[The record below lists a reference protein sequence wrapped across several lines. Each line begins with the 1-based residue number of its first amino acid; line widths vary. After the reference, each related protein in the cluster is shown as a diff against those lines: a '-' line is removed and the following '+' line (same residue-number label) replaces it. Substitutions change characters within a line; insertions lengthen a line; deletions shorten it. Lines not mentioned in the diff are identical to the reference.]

1 MKYLQ
6 STIVKVAVTLLV
18 FCVGLGTVLW
28 LADVDVRVLVE
39 RFLDTR
45 YGLAL
50 LSIPIVILSHF
61 VRAWRW
67 QTLLGPIRSEPVSM
81 FNLFS
86 AVMVGY
92 AANNILPRSG
102 EVLRPFVLHRREEL
116 GLSGCVAS
124 VLVERFIDVVNL
136 LLFLALAMFV
146 IGDRLQHVLPSA
158 DLPRIV
164 NSIAISSLLLLIVLV
179 VFAATTVVESILRVL
194 ISPLT
199 KSGWSTVENALA
211 SFKSGL
217 RIIQR
222 PREYPVLL
230 FQSFLIWLL
239 YILPVY
245 VMCKAY
251 PAEVLQSRSFLDA
264 CIILLVMAIATT
276 LTPPVPGGFIVIP
289 AMLAGALIPLF
300 GCSREDA
307 AAYAFLTFMLNY
319 VPVTVIGGLFM
330 LREQVR
336 PG

>member
-1 MKYLQ
+1 M
-6 STIVKVAVTLLV
+6 TLLV

-124 VLVERFIDVVNL
+124 
-136 LLFLALAMFV
+136 
-146 IGDRLQHVLPSA
+146 
-158 DLPRIV
+158 
-164 NSIAISSLLLLIVLV
+164 
-179 VFAATTVVESILRVL
+179 
-194 ISPLT
+194 
-199 KSGWSTVENALA
+199 
-211 SFKSGL
+211 
-217 RIIQR
+217 
-222 PREYPVLL
+222 
-230 FQSFLIWLL
+230 
-239 YILPVY
+239 
-245 VMCKAY
+245 
-251 PAEVLQSRSFLDA
+251 
-264 CIILLVMAIATT
+264 
-276 LTPPVPGGFIVIP
+276 
-289 AMLAGALIPLF
+289 
-300 GCSREDA
+300 
-307 AAYAFLTFMLNY
+307 
-319 VPVTVIGGLFM
+319 
-330 LREQVR
+330 
-336 PG
+336 